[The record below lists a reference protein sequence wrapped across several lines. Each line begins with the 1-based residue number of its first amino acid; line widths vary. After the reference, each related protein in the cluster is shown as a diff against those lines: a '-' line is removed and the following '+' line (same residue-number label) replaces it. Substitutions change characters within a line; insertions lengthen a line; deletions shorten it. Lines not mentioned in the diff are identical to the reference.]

1 MKHIRLASR
10 ASKLALI
17 QSEEVIK
24 LLQQIRPDIE
34 CSIVKVSTR
43 GDHDKTDF
51 LYKSG
56 SIGFFTSEVEKALLD
71 GRADLAVHSFKD
83 LPTALTTGLLIA
95 AVPKRESPA
104 DALVLAPSEGAGPVA
119 TEKINSIDDLPAGA
133 AIGTSSLRRIAQLRR
148 LRDDIECVPMR
159 GNVETRVRKV
169 MQGDVGAIV
178 VACAGLNR
186 LGLVGKISFCF
197 DPKKF
202 IPAPAQGA
210 LAVQIRAKD
219 NELAELVSQIDD
231 RNSRIAVETE
241 RCVLQAMHGG
251 CSIPLGV
258 YSEIQADTITIDAII
273 CDVEGKNCV
282 RRSITASLDEA
293 KPAAEKLAKEILT
306 SGGQKILDQIRN
318 SRG

>member
-1 MKHIRLASR
+1 MKHIRIASR

-34 CSIVKVSTR
+34 CSIVKVSTK
-43 GDHDKTDF
+43 GDSDKTDF
-51 LYKSG
+51 LYKAG
-56 SIGFFTSEVEKALLD
+56 SMGFFTTEVEKVILD

-83 LPTALTTGLLIA
+83 LPTAQTSGLLIA
-95 AVPKRESPA
+95 AVPKRESVA
-104 DALVLAPSEGAGPVA
+104 DALVA
-119 TEKINSIDDLPAGA
+119 TEKIDSINGELVESIDDLPAGV

-148 LRDDIECVPMR
+148 LRDDIKCVPMR

-169 MQGDVGAIV
+169 MQGEVIAIV

-186 LGLVGKISFCF
+186 LGLADKISFCF

-210 LAVQIRAKD
+210 LAVQVRAED

-231 RNSRIAVETE
+231 KNSRIAVETE
-241 RCVLQAMHGG
+241 RRVLQAMHGG

-258 YSEIQADTITIDAII
+258 YSEVQGDTITIDAII

-282 RRSITASLDEA
+282 RRSIEAPIDKAQTAAD
-293 KPAAEKLAKEILT
+293 KLAKELLS
-306 SGGQKILDQIRN
+306 SGGLNILKSLNRN
-318 SRG
+318 I